1 VDDPTPGLALLL
13 EKLELNWGGPEGVTG
28 KLLTFD
34 GENSITSNGFMF
46 LIPGWSCTPQ
56 RIIVI

>member
-34 GENSITSNGFMF
+34 GENSITSNG
-46 LIPGWSCTPQ
+46 SKNDTKS
-56 RIIVI
+56 R